1 MNAGG
6 LDYGDGSNGGRPPLS
21 PVSMFEALI
30 LLAQPSLRGKRLEF
44 MIRARLS
51 SIPTSAIHRRKP
63 PGTSM
68 SIIPVQ
74 TNAKTSSVRAA
85 VEHVFAQQ

>member
-6 LDYGDGSNGGRPPLS
+6 LDYGDGSNGGRPPFN

-30 LLAQPSLRGKRLEF
+30 PQSQPRLRGKRVEF
-44 MIRARLS
+44 MIRDRLS

-68 SIIPVQ
+68 SIVPVQ
-74 TNAKTSSVRAA
+74 TNAKTS
-85 VEHVFAQQ
+85 